1 MLLLAPIVRGG
12 LRRVHYRSLHARVS
26 RVPLLLSP
34 KELKGLDPKTIVALD
49 ASWHMPTSDRNGNDE
64 FNAGPRLPGAQRFDI
79 DAVAELRPEIN
90 PLSLTH
96 MIPTV
101 QVFQE
106 AVEKFGITPDTHVV
120 VYDTIGVFSSP
131 RGAYTFKTFGHDKVS
146 VLDGGLPRWIAEG
159 GEVEVGDV
167 AKPQTASYPAGEID
181 HESIRTYDQIVDNI
195 AKGSAG
201 EIILDARNI
210 GRFSGEEPEP
220 RPGLE
225 SGHIP
230 GSGHLPFASLLTEAT
245 PERPYTSFK
254 SPGELR
260 DILVEAVGGE
270 GAWKDVLAGKR
281 GVVFSCGS
289 GLTAGVDWLAAQL
302 VAEAEGKTPK
312 TAIYDESWT
321 GYASRPQS
329 VIEKG
334 EPKPRK

>member
-1 MLLLAPIVRGG
+1 
-12 LRRVHYRSLHARVS
+12 
-26 RVPLLLSP
+26 
-34 KELKGLDPKTIVALD
+34 
-49 ASWHMPTSDRNGNDE
+49 MPTSDRNGNDE
-64 FNAGPRLPGAQRFDI
+64 FAAGPRLPGAQRFDI
-79 DAVAELRPEIN
+79 DAVAELRPDVN
-90 PLSLTH
+90 PLALTH

-101 QVFQE
+101 GVFQD

-167 AKPQTASYPAGEID
+167 SKPEVASYPAGEIN
-181 HESIRTYDQIVDNI
+181 HDNI
-195 AKGSAG
+195 RSG
-201 EIILDARNI
+201 ENIGRSPETAEIVLDARNI

-254 SPGELR
+254 SPAELR
-260 DILVEAVGGE
+260 EIVVAAVGGE
-270 GAWKDVLAGKR
+270 AAWNDVLDGKR
-281 GVVFSCGS
+281 AAVFSCGS

-302 VAEAEGKTPK
+302 VAEADGGKNPK

-334 EPKPRK
+334 EPKK